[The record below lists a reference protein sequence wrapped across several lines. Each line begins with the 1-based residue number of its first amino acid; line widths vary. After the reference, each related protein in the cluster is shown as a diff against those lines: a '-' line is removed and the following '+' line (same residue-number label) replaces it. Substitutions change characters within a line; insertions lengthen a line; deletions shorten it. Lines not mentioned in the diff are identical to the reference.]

1 MRHPSAAVTLEDVAA
16 MNAADQLGRRYELST
31 DGALSVMPL
40 ADSEHAA
47 IASRIFA
54 WLARAGWPAEQLLQA
69 AGVQL
74 PGQDGVGG
82 RIPDLTVWAGPQ
94 PRSVWLSVTD
104 LLLVVE
110 IVSPSSALMDHVVKS
125 MNMRRRG
132 SRGTGSLTATPRRQ
146 PLCTRAQRRQDLR
159 GGRQNAACVAAPDG
173 AGRPHHRRLTELS
186 RAGGRGALRPSP
198 RRPARGWSG
207 RPASA

>member
-1 MRHPSAAVTLEDVAA
+1 
-16 MNAADQLGRRYELST
+16 MNAADQLGRRYELSPA
-31 DGALSVMPL
+31 GALSVMPL

-54 WLARAGWPAEQLLQA
+54 WLARAGWPAEQLLQS

-74 PGQDGVGG
+74 PGEDGVGG

-110 IVSPSSALMDHVVKS
+110 IVSPSSALMDHVVKIHEYAQAGIP
-125 MNMRRRG
+125 RYWVIDRDAAQ
-132 SRGTGSLTATPRRQ
+132 TATLHVLSADQMYEVAVRM
-146 PLCTRAQRRQDLR
+146 PLARLFQT
-159 GGRQNAACVAAPDG
+159 AAADHSIG
-173 AGRPHHRRLTELS
+173 S
-186 RAGGRGALRPSP
+186 
-198 RRPARGWSG
+198 
-207 RPASA
+207 